1 MIFYECLYIIYID
14 DAYIVY
20 ILNVIHVS
28 VIQRK
33 YIKYVLNLEII
44 SSEYSPDTSH
54 RVHTTRSYSML

>member
-33 YIKYVLNLEII
+33 YIKYVLN
-44 SSEYSPDTSH
+44 
-54 RVHTTRSYSML
+54 